1 MEEAVFLDL
10 EVRRECVFVPTEKNA
25 RGHGF
30 DVHRRGFEDA
40 PVFGGIF
47 DHFLVEHLVL
57 APAGDG
63 VKLVETVGKGRHMEI
78 APDEVGGVAILLAG
92 LEIFADHELEKTNC
106 VVGHKSILC
115 DICAHFKHRTRIR
128 SQDDGWWRAEGA
140 RFFCFCYLFLIFTPS
155 SIRLPLSGH

>member
-10 EVRRECVFVPTEKNA
+10 EVRRERVLVPAEKHA
-25 RGHGF
+25 RGHGL
-30 DVHRRGFEDA
+30 DIHRRGFEDA

-63 VKLVETVGKGRHMEI
+63 IKLVETVGEGRHMEI

-106 VVGHKSILC
+106 AVGHGENINEY
-115 DICAHFKHRTRIR
+115 
-128 SQDDGWWRAEGA
+128 G
-140 RFFCFCYLFLIFTPS
+140 
-155 SIRLPLSGH
+155 LSMQGLKDPGNVERGT